1 MTITAL
7 VRLAGALAVL
17 ASGPALAEQSKTL
30 TGTTQSGK
38 PCTVVQQQSSNAD
51 GSMSSSVQAGGGTV
65 TGSTSG
71 PGQSVTV
78 QSGNGQASSSVATSS
93 SSNGS
98 TIVASTGSG
107 ENCIVTIKPGQK

>member
-1 MTITAL
+1 MSPTAL
-7 VRLAGALAVL
+7 IRIAGALTLVISGPVL
-17 ASGPALAEQSKTL
+17 AAQSKTL

-38 PCTVVQQQSSNAD
+38 PCTVVQQQSSNGD
-51 GSMSSSVQAGGGTV
+51 GAMSSSVQAGGGTV